1 MADVQCA
8 DRELLSEGLSR
19 REIARL
25 ITLVRQ
31 LLLAIEPDQR
41 KSDCP
46 HA

>member
-8 DRELLSEGLSR
+8 DGELLSEGLSR

-31 LLLAIEPDQR
+31 LLLAIEPDHR
-41 KSDCP
+41 KNDHP